1 MAKILSVIS
10 PEGYQDIEYNDSK
23 KALEAKGHTVITAS
37 TVEEA
42 HGGYGGTEKADVL
55 LKDVNP
61 DDYDAILFVGGPGCH
76 DYFDDPVAHNLAK
89 AFYNSKKLTTAI
101 CAAPSILAN
110 AGLLKGV
117 NATCFSSQADNLK
130 KKGANYT
137 GNPVE
142 QDGLIITAD
151 GPGSAKSFGEKIAKD
166 LVEMFF

>member
-1 MAKILSVIS
+1 MAKILSIIA

-42 HGGYGGTEKADVL
+42 HGKYGGTQKTDIL

-61 DDYDAILFVGGPGCH
+61 DDYDAVCFIGGPGAYQ
-76 DYFDDPVAHNLAK
+76 YFDDPTALNLAK
-89 AFYNSKKLTTAI
+89 TFYNAGKVTSAI
-101 CAAPSILAN
+101 CCAPSIFAN
-110 AGLLKGV
+110 AGLLKGIT
-117 NATCFSSQADNLK
+117 ATCYKAQTENLK
-130 KKGANYT
+130 EKGADYT

-151 GPGSAKSFGEKIAKD
+151 GPSSSKAFGEKIAEA
-166 LVEMFF
+166 LG